1 MLTCV
6 SGFVVGSGIGAYKT
20 QELRPCLDDTLELL
34 VQVFS
39 FPRGKVCGPDTQTP
53 CLDDTLQVTG
63 SSITPAL
70 AAPVLEKSLCG
81 EVAVSAADPEQSQS
95 QQRIQAVDSKP
106 SPSQQRIQHMCD
118 FILAGATVKASD
130 IVRKGEE
137 EFSLDVDKLITEQK
151 QKVRKAY
158 ELRAKQVETSYAI
171 AKSMAIN
178 KQRLE
183 KIKARQEALVR
194 TGEEVKVQLAQEMT
208 KQDSPKKF
216 LTQLIV
222 QGLLMLL
229 ETEVVVRCRQSDSKV
244 LETCLQDAS
253 AQYATIIKTQ
263 TGAAKA
269 CKLSLD
275 NTTYLSPA
283 PIAGKEGPSCLGGV
297 VLHCQNGNILI
308 DNTIDTRL
316 KLVMEQAKPA
326 IRGLLFPAK

>member
-1 MLTCV
+1 M
-6 SGFVVGSGIGAYKT
+6 
-20 QELRPCLDDTLELL
+20 
-34 VQVFS
+34 
-39 FPRGKVCGPDTQTP
+39 
-53 CLDDTLQVTG
+53 
-63 SSITPAL
+63 
-70 AAPVLEKSLCG
+70 
-81 EVAVSAADPEQSQS
+81 
-95 QQRIQAVDSKP
+95 DSKQA
-106 SPSQQRIQHMCD
+106 QQQIQNMCD
-118 FILAGATVKASD
+118 FILAENRVKAND
-130 IVRKGEE
+130 IVKKGEE
-137 EFSLDVDKLITEQK
+137 EFSIEVHKLITDQK
-151 QKVRKAY
+151 EKVRQAFERKT
-158 ELRAKQVETSYAI
+158 KSVETNYAI

-194 TGEEVKVQLAQEMT
+194 TGEEVKVQLAQQMAA
-208 KQDSPKKF
+208 QDSSKKF

-253 AQYATIIKTQ
+253 AQYATIINTQ

-297 VLHCQNGNILI
+297 VLHCQNGNISI

>member
-1 MLTCV
+1 M
-6 SGFVVGSGIGAYKT
+6 
-20 QELRPCLDDTLELL
+20 
-34 VQVFS
+34 
-39 FPRGKVCGPDTQTP
+39 
-53 CLDDTLQVTG
+53 
-63 SSITPAL
+63 
-70 AAPVLEKSLCG
+70 
-81 EVAVSAADPEQSQS
+81 
-95 QQRIQAVDSKP
+95 DSK
-106 SPSQQRIQHMCD
+106 QAQVQIQNMCD
-118 FILAGATVKASD
+118 FILAGARVKAGD
-130 IVRKGEE
+130 IVKKGEE
-137 EFSLDVDKLITEQK
+137 EFSMDVHKLITEQK
-151 QKVRKAY
+151 DKVRKTY

-194 TGEEVKVQLAQEMT
+194 TGEEVKVQLAQQMAA
-208 KQDSPKKF
+208 QDSSKKF

-229 ETEVVVRCRQSDSKV
+229 ETEVVVRCRQSDAKI
-244 LETCLQDAS
+244 LESCLQDAS

-275 NTTYLSPA
+275 SKTYLSPA
-283 PIAGKEGPSCLGGV
+283 PVAGKEGSSCLGGV
-297 VLHCQNGNILI
+297 VLHCQNGNISI